1 VRVNAAPIN
10 QLDLLIS
17 SGRFYG
23 GAPAVPYVPGVEGVG
38 TVVEAKRLT
47 SGARV
52 WFDFGRF
59 DNALGSM
66 AEMCIVDESRCLEL
80 RHDVDDETAAALGL
94 TGVAAWMSLSQ
105 RGRVRAGE
113 QVLVI
118 GAGGA
123 VGQIALQA
131 ARLLGA
137 GRVIGGSRSEEGR
150 AIAEK
155 LGADAVVDTSGD
167 DVQLIAERIEDAC
180 DGPLS
185 LAIDPVWGSI
195 AAAAL
200 QALAPDGRLVNFGG
214 AGGPTLPLESAV
226 LRSKSLSVLGYTNVM
241 LGFDE
246 MSKAVEELHEHAAE
260 GRLQVL
266 LERVGLDDIAGAFG
280 RAGQSPHRKL
290 VVVPR

>member
-1 VRVNAAPIN
+1 MRVNAAPIN

-200 QALAPDGRLVNFGG
+200 QALAPDGRLVNFGS
-214 AGGPTLPLESAV
+214 AGGLTLPLESAV